1 MHSDLK
7 ASQYVL
13 QAGIAVTSQRGEAQL
28 LQTHSLLFSV
38 SSLSFLLAIT
48 NLSRGASMWFI

>member
-13 QAGIAVTSQRGEAQL
+13 QAGLAVTSQRGEAQL
-28 LQTHSLLFSV
+28 LQTHAPVVFSLISFFS
-38 SSLSFLLAIT
+38 T
-48 NLSRGASMWFI
+48 GHN